1 MLVEDTFNRLHT
13 CSDYYLV
20 LKDESHN
27 QSEQGVIFFIESP
40 VIHRWD
46 TKIKIEAIWWSFH
59 IKHVTNPV
67 TSMKKE
73 AEHEDGATIR

>member
-1 MLVEDTFNRLHT
+1 LTLSHIKTILKFMLVEDTFNRLHT

-40 VIHRWD
+40 VIHR
-46 TKIKIEAIWWSFH
+46 
-59 IKHVTNPV
+59 
-67 TSMKKE
+67 
-73 AEHEDGATIR
+73 